1 MSTTTNRRKIVILV
15 LGTCGLVLFAVLA
28 ALNAF
33 NMGIPNPTSTQG
45 FFVFTGLSIVAFLLF
60 VAVLLLLVRNVLK
73 LYADQ
78 RSRVMGALL
87 RTRMLWGAV
96 LVSLIPIVFMFL
108 FSYGLMNRAVDR
120 WFSQPVTQMR
130 DDSNH
135 MAVELAQYT
144 TANARAEADSIA
156 SGLPEV
162 GAAAA
167 ISVSPPVASAALHR
181 PRKAPHSSTRS
192 PEHPAERVVA
202 SETARERRDAIYKVL
217 RQHEITLQNG
227 FVVVYRE
234 GRVVAAFHM
243 PQRAGTTA
251 EVRTWLPDQAGESG
265 EDGAGDGSSGDIATD
280 PTDAAILAAAQRND
294 QPVFSLGPADFALAA
309 TTIKGGNTV
318 VVGLP
323 MPFGMAS
330 TMARLRKNAD
340 AYWVLYRER
349 RQIRDLYMLL
359 LLMMTSL
366 ALFASS
372 WLALHL
378 SKQVTKPV
386 EALADAMEAIASG
399 DYAHRVGESATEEL
413 GELVRSFNHMAADL
427 EGSRRA
433 VEESTVQLSAANAA
447 LESRRSELE
456 TMLETIPNG
465 VATLD
470 VERRVV
476 LANRALSEMMDPGG
490 QRPFFGLAMEE
501 VFPADVVEVL
511 DRLIK
516 RSHRMGSA
524 SSEIEISAPTNHA
537 RDRFGGTMNLLATV
551 ALLEMPGSSE
561 RMRRE
566 HQGYVLVLENATE
579 LLRAQKQS
587 AWKEVARR
595 VAHEIK
601 NPLTPISLS
610 AEQIRRHIDRLANSL
625 VDPLEDGAA
634 ESPSVGVIRRCS
646 EVITS
651 SVESMRGLVDQ
662 FAALAEFPTARPKP
676 ADLNTIVDNS
686 LALFAG
692 RMQTIRIVRKM
703 SPDLPLVMADPEALK
718 RALGN
723 LIDNAA
729 EAMQHSLLR
738 ELFVHTSLLENGMVE
753 LVIADTGSGL
763 TAEMRER
770 LFLPYFSTKQRGTG
784 LGLAIAAKIIQEH
797 QGTIRAEKNEP
808 AGAKFIVELRAASV
822 PDSDPEVSFDFVT
835 AGSLVATAED
845 GTGLIAEANMSDDM
859 ISFDGGSTSRISEIH
874 ATSRVGLD
882 RSMLHDHL
890 VSTGPNST
898 SPTSRGVASPGPRGR
913 A

>member
-1 MSTTTNRRKIVILV
+1 MATPASRRKVWIIA
-15 LGTCGLVLFAVLA
+15 LGACLLVLFVALA
-28 ALNAF
+28 TLNAF
-33 NMGIPNPTSTQG
+33 NTQLPKPATTQQIV
-45 FFVFTGLSIVAFLLF
+45 VFTGLSIVAFLLF
-60 VAVLLLLVRNVLK
+60 VTVLILLVRNVLK

-78 RSRVMGALL
+78 RSRVMGTRL

-96 LVSLIPIVFMFL
+96 LVSLIPIASMYA
-108 FSYGLMNRAVDR
+108 FSYLLLNRAVDR
-120 WFSQPVTQMR
+120 WFSQPVTEMR
-130 DDSNH
+130 DDSNN
-135 MAVELAQYT
+135 MAHELAGYT
-144 TANARAEADSIA
+144 SANARAEADSIA
-156 SGLPEV
+156 SSLPDYP
-162 GAAAA
+162 AP
-167 ISVSPPVASAALHR
+167 IPPVKAPAPSPASTPKQQLHRSTHASSRGSARNAALLASRLHR
-181 PRKAPHSSTRS
+181 Q
-192 PEHPAERVVA
+192 
-202 SETARERRDAIYKVL
+202 AIYQVL
-217 RQHEITLQNG
+217 RQHQITLQNG
-227 FVVVYRE
+227 FAIVYHD
-234 GRVVAAFHM
+234 GRVVASFQM
-243 PQRAGTTA
+243 PQSAGATA
-251 EVRTWLPDQAGESG
+251 QVKTWLPDQVAEEDSDES
-265 EDGAGDGSSGDIATD
+265 AKQTPTD
-280 PTDAAILAAAQRND
+280 SNDAAILATAQRND
-294 QPVFSLGPADFALAA
+294 QPVLSLGTTDYALGA
-309 TTIKGGNTV
+309 TPVKQGNTV

-323 MPFGMAS
+323 MPFGMAA
-330 TMARLRKNAD
+330 TMINLRKNAD
-340 AYWVLYRER
+340 AYWILYSER

-366 ALFASS
+366 ALFASC

-399 DYAHRVGESATEEL
+399 DYAHRVKESATEEL

-427 EGSRRA
+427 EDSRRA
-433 VEESTVQLSAANAA
+433 VEHSTVQLSAANTA
-447 LESRRSELE
+447 LEARRGELE

-470 VERRVV
+470 AERRIV

-490 QRPFFGLAMEE
+490 QSPFYGRAMEE
-501 VFPADVVEVL
+501 VFPVEVAEVL

-524 SSEIEISAPTNHA
+524 SSEIEFNGHPS
-537 RDRFGGTMNLLATV
+537 GSMNLLATV
-551 ALLEMPGSSE
+551 ALLEMPVPSE

-610 AEQIRRHIDRLANSL
+610 AEQIHRHINRLANNLADRTSGS
-625 VDPLEDGAA
+625 PA
-634 ESPSVGVIRRCS
+634 EPPSVAVIRRCS

-651 SVESMRGLVDQ
+651 SVESMRSLVDQ

-676 ADLNTIVDNS
+676 ADLNTIVENS

-692 RMQTIRIVRKM
+692 RMQIIHIVRKM
-703 SPDLPLVMADPEALK
+703 TPDLPLVMADPEALK

-729 EAMQHSLLR
+729 EAMQQSLFR
-738 ELFVHTSLLENGMVE
+738 ELRICTNLLENGMVE
-753 LVIADTGSGL
+753 LTIADTGSGL
-763 TAEMRER
+763 TDEMRER

-808 AGAKFIVELRAASV
+808 AGAKFIVELRPASSL
-822 PDSDPEVSFDFVT
+822 DSDPETLSAASPF
-835 AGSLVATAED
+835 AATQNGNHPEPKSTEARAAE
-845 GTGLIAEANMSDDM
+845 TPAPTIAEAEDDLA
-859 ISFDGGSTSRISEIH
+859 STIAR
-874 ATSRVGLD
+874 
-882 RSMLHDHL
+882 
-890 VSTGPNST
+890 GPK
-898 SPTSRGVASPGPRGR
+898 
-913 A
+913 

>member
-1 MSTTTNRRKIVILV
+1 MATTENRRKMFILA
-15 LGTCGLVLFAVLA
+15 LGASLLVLFAILF

-33 NMGIPNPTSTQG
+33 NIGIPNPASTQQ
-45 FFVFTGLSIVAFLLF
+45 FFIFTGLSIVAFLLF
-60 VAVLLLLVRNVLK
+60 VAVLILLVRNVLK

-78 RSRVMGALL
+78 RSRVMGARL

-96 LVSLIPIVFMFL
+96 LVSLIPIVFMFI

-135 MAVELAQYT
+135 IALELAQYT

-156 SGLPEV
+156 SGLPEY
-162 GAAAA
+162 
-167 ISVSPPVASAALHR
+167 SAA
-181 PRKAPHSSTRS
+181 PKVAPPPTPVQTRRQTRRAAPPSTHAPAHAPIHSS
-192 PEHPAERVVA
+192 AQ
-202 SETARERRDAIYKVL
+202 TARESREAIYKVL

-227 FVVVYRE
+227 FAVVFRE
-234 GRVVAAFHM
+234 GHVVAAFHM
-243 PQRAGTTA
+243 PQRNGTTA
-251 EVRTWLPDQAGESG
+251 EVKTWLPDQASDSG
-265 EDGAGDGSSGDIATD
+265 EDATGEAPSVRTATD
-280 PTDAAILAAAQRND
+280 PTDAAILAAAERND
-294 QPVFSLGPADFALAA
+294 GPVFALGPVEYALGSA
-309 TTIKGGNTV
+309 TIKEGNTV

-323 MPFGMAS
+323 MPFGMTA
-330 TMARLRKNAD
+330 TMSRLSKNAE
-340 AYWVLYRER
+340 AYWVLYRKR
-349 RQIRDLYMLL
+349 REIRDLYMLL

-399 DYAHRVGESATEEL
+399 DYGHRVKESATEEL

-427 EGSRRA
+427 EGSRHA
-433 VEESTVQLSAANAA
+433 VEHSTVQLSAANAA
-447 LESRRSELE
+447 LEARRGELE

-470 VERRVV
+470 ADRRIV

-490 QRPFFGLAMEE
+490 QRPFYGRVMEE
-501 VFPADVVEVL
+501 VFPAEVAEVL

-524 SSEIEISAPTNHA
+524 SSEIEIAAASGNK
-537 RDRFGGTMNLLATV
+537 FGGTMNLLATV
-551 ALLEMPGSSE
+551 ALLEMPAATE

-610 AEQIRRHIDRLANSL
+610 AEQIRRHIDRLGNTIA
-625 VDPLEDGAA
+625 EHEI
-634 ESPSVGVIRRCS
+634 ESPSIGVIRRCS

-651 SVESMRGLVDQ
+651 SVESMRSLVDQ
-662 FAALAEFPTARPKP
+662 FAALAEFPTARPRP
-676 ADLNTIVDNS
+676 ADLNTIVENS

-692 RMQTIRIVRKM
+692 RMQTIRIVRDM
-703 SPDLPLVMADPEALK
+703 SPGLPLVMADPEALK

-729 EAMQHSLLR
+729 EAMQSSLLR
-738 ELFVHTSLLENGMVE
+738 ELLIRTTLLENGMIE
-753 LVIADTGSGL
+753 LLIADTGSGL
-763 TAEMRER
+763 TDEMRER

-808 AGAKFIVELRAASV
+808 AGARFIVELKAATLMDGASETQPALAALRPAQALPQPELTALEDAAE
-822 PDSDPEVSFDFVT
+822 PDIHLASTT
-835 AGSLVATAED
+835 AQ
-845 GTGLIAEANMSDDM
+845 
-859 ISFDGGSTSRISEIH
+859 
-874 ATSRVGLD
+874 
-882 RSMLHDHL
+882 
-890 VSTGPNST
+890 
-898 SPTSRGVASPGPRGR
+898 GR
-913 A
+913 K

>member
-1 MSTTTNRRKIVILV
+1 MGTTVNRRKIWIVA
-15 LGTCGLVLFAVLA
+15 LGTCLLVLFAVLA
-28 ALNAF
+28 TLNAF
-33 NMGIPNPTSTQG
+33 NTQLPKPATTQQIV
-45 FFVFTGLSIVAFLLF
+45 VFTGLSIVAFLLF
-60 VAVLLLLVRNVLK
+60 VAVLVLLVRNVLK

-78 RSRVMGALL
+78 RSRVMGTRL

-96 LVSLIPIVFMFL
+96 LVSLVPIASMFA
-108 FSYGLMNRAVDR
+108 FSYQLMNRSVDR
-120 WFSQPVTQMR
+120 WFSQPATEVR
-130 DDSNH
+130 DDSNN
-135 MAVELAQYT
+135 MALELARYT
-144 TANARAEADSIA
+144 NANARAEADSIA
-156 SGLPEV
+156 SGLPDP
-162 GAAAA
+162 
-167 ISVSPPVASAALHR
+167 SVATSAAKIHATPKSTSTQSRTHHSIHALTHGSLR
-181 PRKAPHSSTRS
+181 PATSSAS
-192 PEHPAERVVA
+192 HLER
-202 SETARERRDAIYKVL
+202 EAIYQVL
-217 RQHEITLQNG
+217 RRHEITLQNG
-227 FVVVYRE
+227 FAIVYRE
-234 GRVVAAFHM
+234 GRVIASFHM
-243 PQRAGTTA
+243 PQRAGATA
-251 EVRTWLPDQAGESG
+251 EVKAWLPDQLAE
-265 EDGAGDGSSGDIATD
+265 EDEDDASAHAPTD
-280 PTDAAILAAAQRND
+280 PTDAAILSAAQRND
-294 QPVFSLGPADFALAA
+294 QPVFSLGPTDYALGA
-309 TTIKGGNTV
+309 TTIKQGNTV

-323 MPFGMAS
+323 MPFGMAA
-330 TMARLRKNAD
+330 TMSRLRKRAD
-340 AYWVLYRER
+340 AYWVLYSER

-366 ALFASS
+366 ALFASC

-399 DYAHRVGESATEEL
+399 DYAHRVQESATEEL

-433 VEESTVQLSAANAA
+433 VEDSTVQLSAANTA
-447 LESRRSELE
+447 LEARRGELE

-470 VERRVV
+470 ADRRIV

-490 QRPFFGLAMEE
+490 QSPFYGRVMEE
-501 VFPADVVEVL
+501 VFPPEVSEVL

-524 SSEIEISAPTNHA
+524 SSEIEITGTPHTANE
-537 RDRFGGTMNLLATV
+537 RFGGSMNLLATV
-551 ALLEMPGSSE
+551 ALLEMPGATE

-566 HQGYVLVLENATE
+566 HQGYVIVLENATE

-610 AEQIRRHIDRLANSL
+610 AEQIRRHIDRLANAIA
-625 VDPLEDGAA
+625 DPAQSYTIEP
-634 ESPSVGVIRRCS
+634 PSIAVIRRCS

-651 SVESMRGLVDQ
+651 SVESMRSLVDQ

-676 ADLNTIVDNS
+676 ADLNTIVENS

-703 SPDLPLVMADPEALK
+703 APDLPLVMADPEALK

-729 EAMQHSLLR
+729 EAMQQSLYR
-738 ELFVHTSLLENGMVE
+738 ELRIGTSLLENGMVE
-753 LVIADTGSGL
+753 LTIADSGSGL
-763 TAEMRER
+763 TDEMRER

-808 AGAKFIVELRAASV
+808 AGAKFILELRPASSL
-822 PDSDPEVSFDFVT
+822 DSDTDMLPTFTGFATPQNGRDSELANVPT
-835 AGSLVATAED
+835 TERVARDSIEAEGD
-845 GTGLIAEANMSDDM
+845 L
-859 ISFDGGSTSRISEIH
+859 
-874 ATSRVGLD
+874 
-882 RSMLHDHL
+882 
-890 VSTGPNST
+890 
-898 SPTSRGVASPGPRGR
+898 ASILPRGPK
-913 A
+913 